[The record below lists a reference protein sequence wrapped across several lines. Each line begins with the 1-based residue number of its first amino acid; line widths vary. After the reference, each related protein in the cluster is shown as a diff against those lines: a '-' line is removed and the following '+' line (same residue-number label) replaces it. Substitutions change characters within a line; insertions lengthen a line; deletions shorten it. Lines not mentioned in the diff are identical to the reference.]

1 VNVLAFEDGA
11 DIALVLCEGDVE
23 FSALTFKQYWNTEDA
38 IEKIRDFAPDVLLL
52 DHYIPPIRGLE
63 ILRMVNAA
71 VVSNELTRPKII
83 VGMSSMPAAN
93 QKMLEEGADYGI
105 IKSALATL
113 AIWPRRHS

>member
-1 VNVLAFEDGA
+1 VKVLAFEDGA
-11 DIALVLCEGDVE
+11 DIALLLCEGEVE
-23 FSALTFKQYWNTEDA
+23 FSSLTFKQYWNTEDA
-38 IEKIRDFAPDVLLL
+38 IDKIRDFAPDVLLL

-71 VVSNELTRPKII
+71 VSSKELTRPRTI

-93 QKMLEEGADYGI
+93 QKMLKEGADYGI

-113 AIWPRRHS
+113 EIWPRRQS